1 MKKITFCINTAK
13 NEKDYISLL
22 LGSLYNGI
30 DVNLHDILIF
40 VDSDNQGT
48 VDLLKSQRDIFPNL
62 KIIRN
67 KSDVPWR
74 YQMNINYMFDIAQTD
89 IVSYLQSDMIVG
101 LKYDEAIL
109 NHLDDNIILSSTRVE
124 PPLHAKHSNEVT
136 YVQNY
141 GLTPSEFNYEDFLSF
156 AEHVKNPTKLTNYF
170 FAPFTLYKKLWNDIG
185 GHDTAFKYS
194 REDSDI
200 LYRFCLKKYN
210 MVQCWDAIVYHF
222 TCTSSRGIDWWK
234 NSKIQ
239 HEQLERDHIEL
250 NKFIQK
256 WGSFKHPLSYSQVE
270 HEIIKNPSI
279 LNNII
284 CKNPPYPVDTLE
296 IL

>member
-30 DVNLHDILIF
+30 DINLHDILIF

-48 VDLLKSQRDIFPNL
+48 VELLKYQHDLFPNL

-67 KSDVPWR
+67 KSNVPWR

-89 IVSYLQSDMIVG
+89 IVSYLQSDMVVG
-101 LKYDEAIL
+101 LKYDESIL
-109 NHLDDNIILSSTRVE
+109 DHLEDNMILSSTRVE
-124 PPLHAKHSNEVT
+124 PPLHSQFSNDVT

-141 GLTPSEFNYEDFLSF
+141 GLNPTEFNYEDFLTF

-170 FAPFTLYKKLWNDIG
+170 FAPFTLYKKLWTDIG

-210 MVQCWDAIVYHF
+210 MVQCWNAIVYHF

-234 NSKIQ
+234 NSQIQ
-239 HEQLERDHIEL
+239 QEQLERDHIEL
-250 NKFIQK
+250 NRFIKK
-256 WGSFKHPLSYSQVE
+256 WRTFKHPLSYSQVE
-270 HEIIKNPSI
+270 QDVIMNPSI

-284 CKNPPYPVDTLE
+284 CNNPPYPIDTLE

>member
-1 MKKITFCINTAK
+1 MKKITFCINTAR

-48 VDLLKSQRDIFPNL
+48 VELLKCQHELFPNL

-67 KSDVPWR
+67 KSDTPWR
-74 YQMNINYMFDIAQTD
+74 YQMNINYMFDIAQTE
-89 IVSYLQSDMIVG
+89 IVSYLQSDMVVG

-109 NHLDDNIILSSTRVE
+109 NHLEDNMILSSTRVE
-124 PPLHAKHSNEVT
+124 PPLHAQFSNEVT

-141 GLTPSEFNYEDFLSF
+141 GLTPDEFNYESFLSF
-156 AEHVKNPTKLTNYF
+156 AERIKNPTKLTNYF
-170 FAPFTLYKKLWNDIG
+170 FAPFTLYKKLWTDIG

-210 MVQCWDAIVYHF
+210 MAQCWDAIVYHF
-222 TCTSSRGIDWWK
+222 TCTSSRGINWWK
-234 NSKIQ
+234 DVKIQ
-239 HEQLERDHIEL
+239 EAQLERDRIEL
-250 NKFIQK
+250 NRFIQK
-256 WGSFKHPLSYSQVE
+256 WGTFKHPLSYSQVE
-270 HEIIKNPSI
+270 QDVIRNPLL

-296 IL
+296 VL

>member
-1 MKKITFCINTAK
+1 MKKITFCINTCK
-13 NEKDYISLL
+13 NEKDYITLL

-30 DVNLHDILIF
+30 DVNLHDIIIF

-48 VDLLKSQRDIFPNL
+48 TELLKEQHDTFPNL

-67 KSDVPWR
+67 KSETPWR
-74 YQMNINYMFDIAQTD
+74 YQMNINYMFDIAQTE

-101 LKYDEAIL
+101 LRYDESIL
-109 NHLDDNIILSSTRVE
+109 NHIEDNMILSSTRVE
-124 PPLHAKHSNEVT
+124 PPLHTQYSNDIT
-136 YVQNY
+136 YVKNY
-141 GLTPSEFNYEDFLSF
+141 GLTPSEFDYDSFLRY
-156 AEHVKNPTKLTNYF
+156 AEEIKNPYKLTNYF
-170 FAPFTLYKKLWNDIG
+170 FAPFTLYRKLWNDIG
-185 GHDTAFKYS
+185 GHDVSFKYS

-234 NSKIQ
+234 NKQ
-239 HEQLERDHIEL
+239 VQQVQYERDAIEL
-250 NKFIQK
+250 NRFIQK
-256 WGSFKHPLSYSQVE
+256 WGTFKHPLSYKQIEQDV
-270 HEIIKNPSI
+270 INNPRI
-279 LNNII
+279 TDNIF
-284 CKNPPYPVDTLE
+284 CKNPPYPIEDLE